1 MHRERKCHI
10 LKQACWKSIDIV
22 GSLPLNDTLGLPR
35 QFDGFSSACHSPA
48 TAPMTTLDAS
58 PASPKVFLG
67 STALPQTPPSQLSRA
82 ASSPPPVRRSRNIA
96 SPPHASHPIL
106 SSAIT
111 VACTAAPDACHSTGR
126 LPTKRQLG
134 FSFDGTPA
142 AQHPSP
148 FTAVATTP
156 ESPSLLHKLNSLPG
170 MHHRLNTALSEH
182 QDSLCL
188 QDSGML
194 THMLHHA
201 TLLHTKSKGYAAGSS
216 SNGSFCSLSES
227 QMLRANRCWH
237 PAPPQSTPA
246 PPESRFHEHGAESST
261 LLGGSRSA
269 FSKSALKHRAEAT
282 RHQGEPYEVPAP
294 TPPGGARTLQRAATL
309 PPMPD
314 VPLFSNACVRLDSV
328 QTASARSGNPSAM
341 ALAQKGHLLSHRAAA
356 RNSLA
361 NPFCSR
367 SDSSAFRLQG
377 GRVDAT
383 DQAIGAAQ
391 YSPMGHLSWDLP
403 GSSDR
408 MSQIQSQS
416 VCRPGHLLHAPMRG
430 APPGALPSSPSSRT
444 YPAGSQMLT
453 LSVDTRTT
461 HMHAFSPEGLRPPS
475 NGPAP
480 LSRATDWD
488 SASWHEARDPN
499 PRATNNNLTGRHLES
514 PTLPNTPQHSLSGHR
529 AAASGPESEV
539 GLECP
544 LMVPPG
550 TRSHKRPRL
559 EDKLKEGTA
568 VQAFLASR
576 RSKLESGYDGG

>member
-1 MHRERKCHI
+1 M
-10 LKQACWKSIDIV
+10 
-22 GSLPLNDTLGLPR
+22 
-35 QFDGFSSACHSPA
+35 
-48 TAPMTTLDAS
+48 
-58 PASPKVFLG
+58 
-67 STALPQTPPSQLSRA
+67 
-82 ASSPPPVRRSRNIA
+82 
-96 SPPHASHPIL
+96 
-106 SSAIT
+106 
-111 VACTAAPDACHSTGR
+111 
-126 LPTKRQLG
+126 
-134 FSFDGTPA
+134 
-142 AQHPSP
+142 
-148 FTAVATTP
+148 
-156 ESPSLLHKLNSLPG
+156 
-170 MHHRLNTALSEH
+170 
-182 QDSLCL
+182 
-188 QDSGML
+188 
-194 THMLHHA
+194 
-201 TLLHTKSKGYAAGSS
+201 
-216 SNGSFCSLSES
+216 
-227 QMLRANRCWH
+227 
-237 PAPPQSTPA
+237 
-246 PPESRFHEHGAESST
+246 
-261 LLGGSRSA
+261 
-269 FSKSALKHRAEAT
+269 
-282 RHQGEPYEVPAP
+282 
-294 TPPGGARTLQRAATL
+294 
-309 PPMPD
+309 
-314 VPLFSNACVRLDSV
+314 
-328 QTASARSGNPSAM
+328 
-341 ALAQKGHLLSHRAAA
+341 
-356 RNSLA
+356 
-361 NPFCSR
+361 
-367 SDSSAFRLQG
+367 
-377 GRVDAT
+377 
-383 DQAIGAAQ
+383 QAIGAAQ

-576 RSKLESGYDGG
+576 RSKLESGEDQLVCSTGGQTDV